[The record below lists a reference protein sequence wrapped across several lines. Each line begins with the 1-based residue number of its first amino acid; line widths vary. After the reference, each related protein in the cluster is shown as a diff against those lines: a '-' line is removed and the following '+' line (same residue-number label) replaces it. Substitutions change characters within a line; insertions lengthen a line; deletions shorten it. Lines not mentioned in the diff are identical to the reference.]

1 MVLQD
6 RTTGKRLLFLNTHL
20 DNASQQA
27 ADFGAEVIIEHLT
40 ALQAKYGKDA
50 GVVLTGDFNETQEDE
65 AYRRISAR
73 LQDCTDPAKKT
84 TTYQEWGYC
93 DTGSE
98 PIDFIFTSGTGSGYT
113 VLNDLS
119 GGYVSDHYGVY
130 ANIRL

>member
-1 MVLQD
+1 M
-6 RTTGKRLLFLNTHL
+6 
-20 DNASQQA
+20 
-27 ADFGAEVIIEHLT
+27 
-40 ALQAKYGKDA
+40 
-50 GVVLTGDFNETQEDE
+50 VLTGDFNETQEDE
-65 AYRRISAR
+65 AYR
-73 LQDCTDPAKKT
+73 PAKKT

-98 PIDFIFTSGTGSGYT
+98 PIDFIFTSGTGSDYT

>member
-1 MVLQD
+1 MLFVHISFINPCYNYNTVQKENSALGIVHAKAVLG
-6 RTTGKRLLFLNTHL
+6 T
-20 DNASQQA
+20 
-27 ADFGAEVIIEHLT
+27 
-40 ALQAKYGKDA
+40 

-65 AYRRISAR
+65 AYRRIAAR

-98 PIDFIFTSGTGSGYT
+98 PIDFIFTSGTGSDYT

-130 ANIRL
+130 TNIRL